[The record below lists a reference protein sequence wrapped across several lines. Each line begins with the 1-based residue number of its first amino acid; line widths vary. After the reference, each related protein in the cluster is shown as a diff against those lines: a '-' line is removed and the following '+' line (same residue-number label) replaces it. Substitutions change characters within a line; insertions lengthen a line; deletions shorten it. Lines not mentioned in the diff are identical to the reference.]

1 MEETSYWVKPGNY
14 KICGSEYYSSSNV
27 LSNNDKLVDKS
38 KFDIREKESLPEL
51 LLTLKRQYSW
61 AYCVKY
67 NIQKNYNWQK
77 KTCQVWNASNQY
89 YEWMIKH
96 ARTPTHTFT
105 HTPNVCMKTPTHIYT
120 HLLLADHTHTHT
132 HTHTHA
138 RAHTH
143 THTHTHTNTFFTS
156 PQNMGTHWDHIREMV
171 LKESIWGYKVKAC
184 TTACYYL
191 YMVCNPNIWICRFQ
205 ACILLRKKRLIN
217 WEKTNIRIFT
227 VNCQDWR
234 AFVA

>member
-38 KFDIREKESLPEL
+38 KFDIREKVSLPEL
-51 LLTLKRQYSW
+51 LLTLKGQYSW

-67 NIQKNYNWQK
+67 NIQKNYDRR
-77 KTCQVWNASNQY
+77 
-89 YEWMIKH
+89 KH
-96 ARTPTHTFT
+96 VRCGMLATSITNGWLNMHAHTFT

-132 HTHTHA
+132 HTHTQTHKHTHTHA

-143 THTHTHTNTFFTS
+143 THTHT
-156 PQNMGTHWDHIREMV
+156 QTHFLLLH
-171 LKESIWGYKVKAC
+171 KTWG
-184 TTACYYL
+184 
-191 YMVCNPNIWICRFQ
+191 
-205 ACILLRKKRLIN
+205 LIGIISVR
-217 WEKTNIRIFT
+217 WF
-227 VNCQDWR
+227 
-234 AFVA
+234 